1 MKSLKFHKSGI
12 YMQFC
17 IDDEERLSVNHI
29 GTQKSDLDAN
39 MFFTPTE
46 VFITGE
52 NPNDHHGA
60 KHTGGNLDTMKYVSH
75 HENENELAFV
85 MSNGK
90 IRVTQHYDF
99 FENIKVI
106 RSYATVENISNEKI
120 GLEYVSSFCMYGF
133 DFDKIS
139 ICHNAWGRELQ
150 WQTYSPK
157 ELGYNR
163 ISSFSTKRIAVSNTG
178 TWPTKEYMPL
188 GIVKNDDECFFWQ
201 IESDC
206 SWNFE
211 ISDIQKVNY
220 IKLSGPSEQENG
232 WWKELNPGDVF
243 ETVKTAI
250 SFEKSING
258 VFGEMTKYRR
268 TLAYRSE
275 KDTKLP
281 VIFNDYMKCLNAD
294 PTTEKEL
301 EVIDAA
307 AKVGAEIYCMDAG
320 WYADGTW
327 WETVGEWKV
336 CESRFKNGMSEVFDY
351 IRQKG
356 MKPGIWL
363 EPEVMGINC
372 PILDKFTNDC
382 FFIRHGKRVI
392 DNGRYHFD
400 FRNKK
405 VTDFLDGVVD
415 GLINDYGIEYF
426 KFDYNIDGGV
436 GTEIDSD
443 SFGDGLMEHC
453 NAYLNWVDGLYSR
466 HPGLIIENCASGGMR
481 MDYKSL
487 SHFSMQSLSDAADY
501 DKTAVISAM
510 SGTAVIPEQAQVW
523 VVPMRTDTLDEV
535 VLNMVNAMFL
545 RPVISGETHLLSD
558 DQFEVLKNGIDFY
571 KSIRKEIPKLIP
583 FYPLGTAQFG
593 DDWVVCGFSGEKF
606 DYICVKRLGDSESVE
621 IPINCCKYGNI
632 ELMYPQ
638 TNNCT
643 IKTDKNLYISLPCNS
658 GAVIRVAKHH
668 QTADI
673 SPNCV

>member
-1 MKSLKFHKSGI
+1 
-12 YMQFC
+12 MQFC

-29 GTQKSDLDAN
+29 GTKKSDLDAN

-372 PILDKFTNDC
+372 PILDKFTDDC

-392 DNGRYHFD
+392 DHGRYHFD

-436 GTEIDSD
+436 GTEVDSD
-443 SFGDGLMEHC
+443 SFGDGLTEHC
-453 NAYLNWVDGLYSR
+453 NAYLNWVDGLYAR

-501 DKTAVISAM
+501 DTTAVISSM
-510 SGTAVIPEQAQVW
+510 SGTAVVPEQAQVW

>member
-220 IKLSGPSEQENG
+220 IKLSGSSEQENG

-356 MKPGIWL
+356 MKSGIWL

-372 PILDKFTNDC
+372 PILDKFTDDC

-392 DNGRYHFD
+392 DHGRYHFD

-436 GTEIDSD
+436 GTEVDSD
-443 SFGDGLMEHC
+443 SFGDGLTEHC
-453 NAYLNWVDGLYSR
+453 NAYLNWVDGLYAR

-501 DKTAVISAM
+501 DTTAVISAM
-510 SGTAVIPEQAQVW
+510 SGTAVVPEQAQVW

>member
-1 MKSLKFHKSGI
+1 MKCLNFYKNEI
-12 YMQFC
+12 YLQFC
-17 IDDEERLSVNHI
+17 IDDENRLLINHI
-29 GTQKSDLDAN
+29 GTEKGNLTGNS
-39 MFFTPTE
+39 FFTPTE
-46 VFITGE
+46 VFVTGE

-60 KHTGGNLDTMKYVSH
+60 KHTGNNLLKYESYY
-75 HENENELAFV
+75 ENENELVFV
-85 MSNGK
+85 MNNGK

-99 FENIKVI
+99 FKNVKVV
-106 RSYATVENISNEKI
+106 RSYAEIENISKEKM
-120 GLEYVSSFCMYGF
+120 GLEYAASFCLYGF
-133 DFDKIS
+133 DINRLWL
-139 ICHNAWGRELQ
+139 CHNAWCRELQ
-150 WQTYSPK
+150 WQTYSPRK
-157 ELGYNR
+157 LGYNH
-163 ISSFSTKRIAVSNTG
+163 ISNFSTKRIAVSNTG
-178 TWPTKEYMPL
+178 TWSTKEYMPM
-188 GIVKNDDECFFWQ
+188 GIIENKSECIFWQ
-201 IESDC
+201 IENNG

-211 ISDIQKVNY
+211 ISDIQNQNY
-220 IKLSGPSEQENG
+220 LKLSGPSEQENG
-232 WWKELNPGDVF
+232 WWKELNPGEIF
-243 ETVKTAI
+243 ETIKAAI
-250 SFEKSING
+250 GFEKNING

-275 KDTKLP
+275 KDAGLP
-281 VIFNDYMKCLNAD
+281 VIFNDYMMCLNAD
-294 PTTEKEL
+294 PATEKEL
-301 EVIDAA
+301 AVIDAA

-327 WETVGEWKV
+327 WKTVGEWKV
-336 CESRFKNGMSEVFDY
+336 CEGRFKNGMGEVFDY

-372 PILDKFTNDC
+372 PILYKFTDDC
-382 FFIRHGKRVI
+382 FFTRHGKKVI
-392 DNGRYHFD
+392 DHGRYHFD

-405 VTDFLDGVVD
+405 VTDFLNGVVD

-558 DQFEVLKNGIDFY
+558 EQFEVLKNGIDFY

-643 IKTDKNLYISLPCNS
+643 IKTYKNLYISLPCNS

-673 SPNCV
+673 SPNCVY

>member
-1 MKSLKFHKSGI
+1 
-12 YMQFC
+12 MQFC

-99 FENIKVI
+99 FENIKAI

-163 ISSFSTKRIAVSNTG
+163 INSFSTKRIAVSNTG

-356 MKPGIWL
+356 MKSGIWL

>member
-1 MKSLKFHKSGI
+1 
-12 YMQFC
+12 MQFC

-220 IKLSGPSEQENG
+220 IKLSGSSEQENG

-356 MKPGIWL
+356 MKSGIWL

-372 PILDKFTNDC
+372 PILDKFTDDC

-392 DNGRYHFD
+392 DHGRYHFD

-436 GTEIDSD
+436 GTEVDSD
-443 SFGDGLMEHC
+443 SFGDGLTEHC
-453 NAYLNWVDGLYSR
+453 NAYLNWVDGLYAR

-501 DKTAVISAM
+501 DTTAVISAM
-510 SGTAVIPEQAQVW
+510 SGTAVVPEQAQVW

-668 QTADI
+668 QTTDI

>member
-1 MKSLKFHKSGI
+1 MQYLNFYKNSI
-12 YMQFC
+12 YLQFC
-17 IDDEERLSVNHI
+17 IDDESRLLINHV
-29 GTQKSDLDAN
+29 GLEKNTLAGNK
-39 MFFTPTE
+39 FFTPAE

-60 KHTGGNLDTMKYVSH
+60 KHTGSNLDTMKYVSH
-75 HENENELAFV
+75 YENGNELVFV

-106 RSYATVENISNEKI
+106 RSYAAVENISNEKI

-139 ICHNAWGRELQ
+139 ICHNSWGRELQ
-150 WQTYSPK
+150 WHTYTPK

-163 ISSFSTKRIAVSNTG
+163 INSFSTKRIAISNTG

-188 GIVKNDDECFFWQ
+188 GIAENDDECFFWQ

-220 IKLSGPSEQENG
+220 LKLSGASEQENG
-232 WWKELNPGDVF
+232 WWKELNPGEVF
-243 ETVKTAI
+243 ETVKSAI
-250 SFEKSING
+250 GFEKNINS

-268 TLAYRSE
+268 TIAYRSE
-275 KDTKLP
+275 KDIGLP

-301 EVIDAA
+301 AVIDAA

-372 PILDKFTNDC
+372 PILDKFTDDC
-382 FFIRHGKRVI
+382 FFMRHGKKVI
-392 DNGRYHFD
+392 DHGRYHFD

-405 VTDFLDGVVD
+405 VTDFLNSVVD

-443 SFGDGLMEHC
+443 SFGDGLTEHC
-453 NAYLNWVDGLYSR
+453 NAYLNWVDGLYAR

-501 DKTAVISAM
+501 DTTAVISAM
-510 SGTAVIPEQAQVW
+510 SGTAVVPEQAQVW
-523 VVPMRTDTLDEV
+523 VVPMRAHNLDEIAFD
-535 VLNMVNAMFL
+535 MINAMFL

-558 DQFEVLKNGIDFY
+558 EQFAALKSGIDFY
-571 KSIRKEIPKLIP
+571 KSIRKEIPKLVP
-583 FYPLGTAQFG
+583 FYPIGTAQFG
-593 DDWVVCGFSGEKF
+593 DEWIVCGFSGEKT
-606 DYICVKRLGDSESVE
+606 DYICIKRFIGDKSIE
-621 IPINCCKYGNI
+621 IPIDWSKYKGVECI
-632 ELMYPQ
+632 YPQ
-638 TNNCT
+638 RNNDI
-643 IKTDKNLYISLPCNS
+643 IKTEKNLCVSLPQNS
-658 GAVIRVAKHH
+658 AIIVKLTVK
-668 QTADI
+668 
-673 SPNCV
+673 

>member
-1 MKSLKFHKSGI
+1 MKSLEFHKSGI
-12 YMQFC
+12 YIQFC

-163 ISSFSTKRIAVSNTG
+163 INSFSTKRIAVSNTG

-220 IKLSGPSEQENG
+220 IKLSGSSEQENG

-275 KDTKLP
+275 NDTKLP

-372 PILDKFTNDC
+372 PILDKFTDDC

-392 DNGRYHFD
+392 DHGRYHFD

-436 GTEIDSD
+436 GTEVDSD
-443 SFGDGLMEHC
+443 SFGDGLTEHC
-453 NAYLNWVDGLYSR
+453 NAYLNWVDGLYAR

-501 DKTAVISAM
+501 DTTAVISAM
-510 SGTAVIPEQAQVW
+510 SGTAVVPEQAQVW

-668 QTADI
+668 QTTDI